1 MPDVSLEETRKE
13 RERAFHD
20 QTFGGDGSRDATA
33 KYYSVIEESRA
44 QYHALSR
51 TGARGARVLEYGCG
65 PGSQA
70 FDLARCGALV
80 TGIDISPVA
89 IDLARA
95 EARDAGLAEH
105 ITFTVAD
112 AEDTGFAPGSFDVI
126 VGSAILHHLDLRRA
140 YAEIA
145 RLLAPGGRA
154 VFIEPLG
161 HNPLIN
167 AYRRATP
174 KARTPDEHPLVRDDF
189 VLGDAYFGKQS
200 LWFYHLTSIAAAVFA
215 RTPLFAPLLAALGAL
230 DRALLRALPRLRPHA
245 WMVVME
251 LSEPRVVRV
260 PTRIEPESRTAAVNE
275 R

>member
-1 MPDVSLEETRKE
+1 MPDVPLDATRKE

-20 QTFGGDGSRDATA
+20 QTFGGDGSRDGTA
-33 KYYSVIEESRA
+33 KYYSVIGESRA
-44 QYHALSR
+44 RYHALSR

-89 IDLARA
+89 IELARA
-95 EARDAGLAEH
+95 EARGAGLGEH
-105 ITFTVAD
+105 IAFTVAD

-174 KARTPDEHPLVRDDF
+174 RARTPDEHPLVRDDF
-189 VLGDAYFGKQS
+189 VLGDAYFGKQT
-200 LWFYHLTSIAAAVFA
+200 LWFYHLTSIAAAPFA
-215 RTPLFAPLLAALGAL
+215 RTPLFAPLLAALGAF
-230 DRALLRALPRLRPHA
+230 DRALLGALPPLRPHA

-251 LSEPRVVRV
+251 LGEPR
-260 PTRIEPESRTAAVNE
+260 PCAAPVQAG
-275 R
+275 